1 MKKILLISL
10 LYIGQFTFAQN
21 DGQSDLEKLLGKAQ
35 KVLSNVELPGS
46 KKETNS
52 EWVVIGW
59 QPNIQQR
66 NTKEITV
73 TINYSDENVEDL
85 QYNTPSEDFEQVKL
99 FKEMTDKGY
108 KFVDIEKTVVN
119 LTGNFFIITQAYFIK
134 YL

>member
-134 YL
+134 YT